1 MLEEKELQRRMRQI
15 EDLVRQLDSSPDPG
29 VRTQTK
35 ALIQAIMDLHGEAIE
50 RMLQHISA
58 PEEKSGEALIDSLAE
73 DPVIAGVLV
82 LYGLHPYDLE
92 SRVRKAID
100 KARSALRSYG
110 TEVELTSV
118 VDGEVRL
125 RVRGIDSAFTSR
137 SVKAAIEDEIS
148 AAAPDITSVVIQG
161 LENFGAADFV
171 PLAKL
176 AAAPVMN
183 GAHCNR
189 QKGGA

>member
-110 TEVELTSV
+110 TEVE
-118 VDGEVRL
+118 
-125 RVRGIDSAFTSR
+125 
-137 SVKAAIEDEIS
+137 
-148 AAAPDITSVVIQG
+148 
-161 LENFGAADFV
+161 
-171 PLAKL
+171 
-176 AAAPVMN
+176 
-183 GAHCNR
+183 
-189 QKGGA
+189 